1 MTSESEV
8 QEQIVALLHSLPSDS
23 SRRRVGLWLRDAA
36 LPDLLSAAPLAGPGT
51 TDHDGVLVG
60 RELLS
65 SISADPNS
73 ASVDTLTC
81 GACQKDFALAD
92 IVRFIHHKVLTCNKE
107 NHPCK
112 SKSAS
117 AAANES
123 DGESNNNN
131 SADAD
136 KPALENGEKGKG
148 DEDEKMDEGASSSSS
163 DKENSAGS
171 GGSKKK
177 QKRGVQPLPPVT
189 EMAAAAATKSFD
201 DLPDEIVLKIFKMAA
216 SENIE
221 TRLFRGVRYD
231 HYFIQGVLFEV
242 STRLRRIAT
251 DSSLW
256 KGKVVV
262 HTEPDFREL
271 DFIIEECL
279 NSRTTSMEIW
289 IGPPFGTL
297 PTIPHRYLIDL
308 AKEFPNLKMLEVWSD
323 KFEGNIPAPWSIIKE
338 SEISGY
344 MYQKLTRD

>member
-1 MTSESEV
+1 M
-8 QEQIVALLHSLPSDS
+8 
-23 SRRRVGLWLRDAA
+23 
-36 LPDLLSAAPLAGPGT
+36 PLA
-51 TDHDGVLVG
+51 
-60 RELLS
+60 
-65 SISADPNS
+65 ADPDS

-81 GACQKDFALAD
+81 GVCQKDFALAD
-92 IVRFIHHKVLTCNKE
+92 IVKFIQHKVLTCNKE

-148 DEDEKMDEGASSSSS
+148 DEDEKMDEGEKRAAVDDEAEGASSSS

-189 EMAAAAATKSFD
+189 EMAAAATMSFD

-216 SENIE
+216 SAIH
-221 TRLFRGVRYD
+221 RPLFRVDVRYD
-231 HYFIQGVLFEV
+231 HYFIQDVLFKV
-242 STRLRRIAT
+242 SVRIRQIAT

-256 KGKVVV
+256 RGHVSVYI
-262 HTEPDFREL
+262 DRDIREL
-271 DFIIEECL
+271 DFVIRECFNNGTKSL
-279 NSRTTSMEIW
+279 QVFKM
-289 IGPPFGTL
+289 PPYPDQVL
-297 PTIPHRYLIDL
+297 ANRCLIDM
-308 AKEFPNLKMLEVWSD
+308 ATKFPNLKKVVFLSL
-323 KFEGNIPAPWSIIKE
+323 
-338 SEISGY
+338 Y
-344 MYQKLTRD
+344 